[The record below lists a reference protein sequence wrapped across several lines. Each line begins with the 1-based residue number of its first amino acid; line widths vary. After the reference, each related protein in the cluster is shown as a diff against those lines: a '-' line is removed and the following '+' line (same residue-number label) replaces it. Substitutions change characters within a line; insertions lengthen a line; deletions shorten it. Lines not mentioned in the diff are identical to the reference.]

1 MNLSDAALA
10 PSSTTPPSALAG
22 TPDPADLD
30 PQALLAQLGG
40 EVARTLSSA
49 LERVTTLVTT
59 GQIDREGLC
68 ALRDEI
74 DGARRAGIMGQQLVR
89 LAANDLR
96 HAHESVDL
104 AALLREALTLRQREA
119 HARQLEIKQTLGE
132 VPLVSDAALVFALIE
147 TVLDWSFE
155 HARSRIVFRLDLKAS
170 ASSQT
175 AQAPHAHHPHHP
187 RLTCA
192 FLRRQPDA
200 TRRTA
205 LNAARAGAVQDP
217 EDPALNTVAW
227 RLLQQTGAVL
237 GLTLKR
243 RDTGDRCELRITFPA
258 GEAPA
263 AAAPAAGA
271 ALPGLE
277 ADDTGVQAPFTHTL
291 VGRHIVVLSAQRELR
306 NIVRDALRPTGSM
319 VDFVTT
325 LDEAQHLFE
334 DALPHAVVYEASQ
347 SGSRFD
353 RLRSTLLLEV
363 PTLAFIQITLDGRA
377 FEVLEADGHPYAS
390 VGLDGLVES
399 LPAALLFE
407 LSRHG

>member
-10 PSSTTPPSALAG
+10 PSATTPTSALG
-22 TPDPADLD
+22 STPDPADLD
-30 PQALLAQLGG
+30 PQALLTQLGA
-40 EVARTLSSA
+40 EVARKLSSA

-59 GQIDREGLC
+59 GQIDRASLR

-89 LAANDLR
+89 LADNDL
-96 HAHESVDL
+96 HMAHETVDL
-104 AALLREALTLRQREA
+104 AGLLREALTLRQREA
-119 HARQLEIKQTLGE
+119 QARQLAVKQTLAE
-132 VPLVSDAALVFALIE
+132 VPLVSDATLVFALIE

-155 HARSRIVFRLDLKAS
+155 HARSRIVFRLDTKPTATDNAS
-170 ASSQT
+170 PA
-175 AQAPHAHHPHHP
+175 

-192 FLRRQPDA
+192 FLRHHPDA
-200 TRRTA
+200 ARRRA
-205 LNAARAGAVQDP
+205 PDPSRSAAGSPQHP
-217 EDPALNTVAW
+217 EDPALNTLAW
-227 RLLQQTGAVL
+227 RLLQQTAAVL
-237 GLTLKR
+237 GLKLKR
-243 RDTGDRCELRITFPA
+243 RDTSDRCELRVTFPTS
-258 GEAPA
+258 EAPVATTTAAAAA
-263 AAAPAAGA
+263 AAAPS
-271 ALPGLE
+271 LSGLD
-277 ADDTGVQAPFTHTL
+277 ADHTGLQAPFTHTL
-291 VGRHIVVLSAQRELR
+291 LGRHIVVLSAQRDLR

-325 LDEAQHLFE
+325 LDEAKRLFE

-347 SGSRFD
+347 GGARFD
-353 RLRSTLLLEV
+353 RMRNTLLLEV
-363 PTLAFIQITLDGRA
+363 PTLAFIQITPDGRA